1 VTPAITRPG
10 PAGGDGPAGVLVV
23 GASTAGLATAEA
35 LRARGY
41 TGRLTLLGA
50 EPHPPYDRPPL
61 SKQVLSGAWAPERA
75 HLRTPEALSTL
86 DAELIL
92 GEAAIS
98 LDVANRTVMT
108 ATGRTL
114 AADEIVIAT
123 GLTPRTLPIHTDR
136 DGCAGPAG
144 PAVPAGVHV
153 LRTMEDG
160 LALRADLLVA
170 AAEGTP
176 LVVVGDGV
184 LAAEIAATARGL
196 GVDVTLTGPQPA
208 PLALQ
213 LGPLVA
219 DQLAQLHGDHGVRLR
234 LGAGVTG
241 LLWSAGS
248 GSGLDSAGSGSA
260 GGVVGVQL
268 ETGEL
273 LPAGLV
279 VVAIGAVPVTGWLEG
294 SGLEVANGV
303 VCDSRCRAAEGIWA
317 AGDVARWYSEELG
330 RLVRLENRTNAVE
343 QANLVAGNILGDDRP
358 YLPVPYQ
365 WTDQYDARIQVHGW
379 ADPAAEVSIVD
390 GSVAG
395 RRFVSHYRVGGTVTG
410 VLGWN
415 MPKQARQHRQHL
427 GTTPPVPAED
437 PMVPLGGT
445 V

>member
-1 VTPAITRPG
+1 VTPALTG
-10 PAGGDGPAGVLVV
+10 HGPAGVLVV

-35 LRARGY
+35 LRARGW

-61 SKQVLSGAWAPERA
+61 SKQVLSGTWAPERA

-86 DAELIL
+86 DAEFIL
-92 GEAAIS
+92 GDPAIG
-98 LDVANRTVMT
+98 LDVPDRTVFT
-108 ATGRTL
+108 ATGRSLT
-114 AADEIVIAT
+114 ADQIVIAT
-123 GLTPRTLPIHTDR
+123 GLSPRTLPLHTEGR
-136 DGCAGPAG
+136 DGTDHLDE
-144 PAVPAGVHV
+144 VAGVHV

-160 LALRADLLVA
+160 LALRADLLAA

-176 LVVVGDGV
+176 LVVVGDGI
-184 LAAEIAATARGL
+184 LAAEIAATARGM
-196 GVDVTLTGPQPA
+196 GVDVTLTGPQSA

-213 LGPLVA
+213 FGPLIA

-241 LLWSAGS
+241 LLCSAGS

-260 GGVVGVQL
+260 GRVVGVQL

-303 VCDSRCRAAEGIWA
+303 VCDSRCRAADGIWA
-317 AGDVARWYSEELG
+317 AGDVARWCSEELG

-343 QANLVAGNILGDDRP
+343 QANLVAGNLLGDDRP

-379 ADPAAEVSIVD
+379 ADPGADVSIVD

-395 RRFVSHYRVGGTVTG
+395 RRFVAHYRVEGTVTG

-427 GTTPPVPAED
+427 GTTPPEPAQD

-445 V
+445 A